1 MKVILTESQ
10 VERLKTKLNEGL
22 DSRYNREIA
31 IEFDYYKAKYKGL
44 PIDYISPT
52 NITVSFDI
60 NIDSR
65 SWGIKSID
73 ISGVSGPKNIEVK
86 IQYYG
91 ANDEEFDDW
100 YEIQLD
106 WERLITSEER
116 NGLITVGDIME
127 VTLGN
132 DADGRLIITKM
143 DLPLYTL

>member
-65 SWGIKSID
+65 SWGLKSID

-91 ANDEEFDDW
+91 TNDEEFDDW

-143 DLPLYTL
+143 ELPLYTL